1 MSRLN
6 DGSRPSRLRIGQHLA
21 GEAPLAPDEAQ
32 SPAVDVWKAEVA
44 GTVPPAFDAEKL
56 RELAKKLP
64 EQEPGGGTVVPLFRR
79 VAPIAALC
87 FAMAAALL
95 FLVRPPPSRGHRS
108 KGEVTLDV
116 RVNREGTTLP
126 SGVDIPVRSG
136 DRLQFVYQ
144 PGANN
149 SVVIVG
155 VDGSGSVQ
163 TYWPDEGDAPVL
175 VVPGEAHLLEGSILL
190 DGAEGPEVFVA
201 GFGVESA
208 EAVAEEVRAA
218 FASGGVE
225 AVVALEEAHPGLA
238 VLVLE
243 KE

>member
-6 DGSRPSRLRIGQHLA
+6 DGSRPSRLRVGQDLV
-21 GEAPLAPDEAQ
+21 GEAPLPPTEAA
-32 SPAVDVWKAEVA
+32 SEAAAAWRAEVA
-44 GTVPPAFDAEKL
+44 ASSPPAFDADRL
-56 RELAKKLP
+56 RNLAAKLP
-64 EQEPGGGTVVPLFRR
+64 EQELAGGTVVPLFRR

-95 FLVRPPPSRGHRS
+95 FLVRPPPQTGHRS
-108 KGEVTLDV
+108 KGEVTLGV
-116 RVNREGTTLP
+116 RVLRNGTTLP
-126 SGVDIPVRSG
+126 EDLDIAVRSG

-144 PGANN
+144 PGASN

-163 TYWPDEGDAPVL
+163 TYWPDDGDAPVL
-175 VVPGEAHLLEGSILL
+175 VVPGEEHVLEGSILL
-190 DGAEGPEVFVA
+190 DGAAGPEIFVA
-201 GFGVESA
+201 GFGAESA
-208 EAVAEEVRAA
+208 ESIAEEVRAA
-218 FASGGVE
+218 FAAGGVD
-225 AVVALEEAHPGLA
+225 AVVALEAAHPGVA

>member
-6 DGSRPSRLRIGQHLA
+6 DGTRPSRLRVGRHLA
-21 GEAPLAPDEAQ
+21 GEAPLPPVEAE
-32 SPAVDVWKAEVA
+32 SPAAEAWRVEVA
-44 GTVPPAFDAEKL
+44 AMSPPPFNAKKL
-56 RELAKKLP
+56 RELASKLP
-64 EQEPGGGTVVPLFRR
+64 EEAPAGGTVVPLFRR
-79 VAPIAALC
+79 VVPVAALC
-87 FAMAAALL
+87 VAMAAALL
-95 FLVRPPPSRGHRS
+95 FLVRPPPHHGHRS

-116 RVNREGTTLP
+116 RVNRDGTTLP
-126 SGVDIPVRSG
+126 SIEDIAVRSG

-155 VDGSGSVQ
+155 VDGSGAVQ
-163 TYWPDEGDAPVL
+163 TYWPDDGDAPVL
-175 VVPGEAHLLEGSILL
+175 VVPGEVHVLEGSILL

-201 GFGVESA
+201 GFGAESA

-218 FASGGVE
+218 FAAGGVE
-225 AVVALEEAHPGLA
+225 AVVALEATHPGVA